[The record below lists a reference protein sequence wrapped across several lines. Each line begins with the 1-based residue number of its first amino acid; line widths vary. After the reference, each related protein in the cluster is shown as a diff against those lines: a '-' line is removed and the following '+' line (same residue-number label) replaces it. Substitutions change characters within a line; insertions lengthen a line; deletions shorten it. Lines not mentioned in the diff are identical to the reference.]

1 MHIVLGVGIGVVV
14 ICVALLGLYV
24 WSQQHILD
32 RDGMVNWKAEDE
44 EGNAL
49 SLSYLLITESG
60 DEYGCHYSWEIVA
73 TEPGTAKVTV
83 TVQPT
88 HNSREKKYT
97 KKVGGNLLRDIQAIV
112 DRCGMTGWDD
122 LPPAEIFALDAAS
135 TSVRFEYDGVEHGF
149 SDGDE
154 VPGGGWAAI
163 REIQELLEA
172 AANVKK

>member
-1 MHIVLGVGIGVVV
+1 MKILLVVGIIVVL
-14 ICVALLGLYV
+14 VAGGLVGLYL
-24 WSQQHILD
+24 WSQNRILD

-49 SLSYLLITESG
+49 SLSYLRITESG
-60 DEYGCHYSWEIVA
+60 DEYGCYYSWEIVA

-88 HNSREKKYT
+88 HSSREKKYVQ
-97 KKVGGNLLRDIQAIV
+97 KVGGNLLRDIQAIV
-112 DRCGMTGWDD
+112 DAHGMTGWDD

-135 TSVRFEYDGVEHGF
+135 TAVRFEYDGVEHRF

-154 VPGGGWAAI
+154 LPDGGWAAI
-163 REIQELLEA
+163 HEIEELLETA
-172 AANVKK
+172 AKVKK

>member
-1 MHIVLGVGIGVVV
+1 MTILLVVGIIVVL
-14 ICVALLGLYV
+14 VAGGLVGLYL
-24 WSQQHILD
+24 WSQGRVLD
-32 RDGMVNWKAEDE
+32 RGGMVNWKAEDE

-49 SLSYLLITESG
+49 SLSYLRIVEAG
-60 DEYGCHYSWEIVA
+60 DELGCYYSWEIVA

-88 HNSREKKYT
+88 HNSREKKYV

-112 DRCGMTGWDD
+112 DRCSMTGWDD

-135 TSVRFEYDGVEHGF
+135 TSVRFEYDGVEHSF

-154 VPGGGWAAI
+154 LPDGAWSAI
-163 REIQELLEA
+163 REIKTLLES